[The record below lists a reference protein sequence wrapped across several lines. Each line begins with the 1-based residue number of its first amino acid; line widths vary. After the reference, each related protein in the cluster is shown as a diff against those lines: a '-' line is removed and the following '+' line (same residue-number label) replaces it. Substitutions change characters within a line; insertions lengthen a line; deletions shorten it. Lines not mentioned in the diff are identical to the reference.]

1 MEARHLRAFLA
12 VLDCGGIAAAA
23 ERLGFAQSSV
33 SDQLRGLEQ
42 ELGVAVLR
50 RTSTGTAPTPAGD
63 RLAPLAR
70 QWLELD
76 ERLRREV
83 AGAKPLL
90 RIGVVESL
98 AMEWLPDLLTAFE
111 FATAGGSPVDTTLS
125 VGTRFQVAEDLEAG
139 RIDLGFVFDNGVAS
153 TLPQLTVGQ
162 DQVALVAAPDHP
174 LARAGR
180 PLTRDV
186 LMAAEF
192 LVADRGCTSEYLLD
206 QYGRDLA
213 PFIKVGMITGSTATL
228 RRIVANGRG
237 VTMVPHLVVRREI
250 ADGELVE
257 LDLAPE
263 CSLRLA
269 RVGIEA
275 RWQPGLGA
283 AEAPMQALLRLA
295 RRHCPLPPPA
305 YPAAGSGPKGIKNT
319 IKNSIKNSAV
329 DTITDSVENRPGKA
343 GVARPSRAGRRAA

>member
-12 VLDCGGIAAAA
+12 VLECGGIASAA

-50 RTSTGTAPTPAGD
+50 RTSTGTSPTPAGE

-76 ERLRREV
+76 ARLRREV
-83 AGAKPLL
+83 AGARPLL

-98 AMEWLPDLLTAFE
+98 ATEWLPDLLTAFAFGSGE
-111 FATAGGSPVDTTLS
+111 TGGAETALS

-139 RIDLGFVFDNGVAS
+139 RIDLGFVFDNGLPT
-153 TLPQLTVGQ
+153 TLPHATVGQ
-162 DQVALVAAPDHP
+162 DQVTLVAAPDHP
-174 LARAGR
+174 LARAGQ
-180 PLTRDV
+180 PLTRAV
-186 LMAAEF
+186 LMEAEF
-192 LVADRGCTSEYLLD
+192 LVADRGCTSQYLLD

-213 PFIKVGMITGSTATL
+213 PFTKVGMITGSTATL

-237 VTMVPHLVVRREI
+237 VTMVPHLVVRRELES
-250 ADGELVE
+250 GELVE

-283 AEAPMQALLRLA
+283 AELPLQALLRLA
-295 RRHCPLPPPA
+295 RRHCPLPPPVT
-305 YPAAGSGPKGIKNT
+305 AA
-319 IKNSIKNSAV
+319 SAAR
-329 DTITDSVENRPGKA
+329 S
-343 GVARPSRAGRRAA
+343 ARPRPARSTVRAGGDGRAA

>member
-1 MEARHLRAFLA
+1 MEARHLRAFLT

-50 RTSTGTAPTPAGD
+50 RTSTGTSPTPAGE

-83 AGAKPLL
+83 AGARPLL

-98 AMEWLPDLLTAFE
+98 ATEWLPDLLTAFE
-111 FATAGGSPVDTTLS
+111 FGAAGGGPGADTALR

-139 RIDLGFVFDNGVAS
+139 RVDLAFVFDNGTAT
-153 TLPQLTVGQ
+153 TLPHSTIGQ
-162 DQVALVAAPDHP
+162 DQVALVSAPDHP

-186 LMAAEF
+186 LMEAEF
-192 LVADRGCTSEYLLD
+192 MVADHGCTSQYLLD
-206 QYGRDLA
+206 RYGRDLA
-213 PFIKVGMITGSTATL
+213 PFTKVGMITGSTATL

-237 VTMVPHLVVRREI
+237 VTMTPKLVVRREL
-250 ADGELVE
+250 ADGDLVE

-283 AEAPMQALLRLA
+283 AELPLQALLRLA
-295 RRHCPLPPPA
+295 RRHSPLPAPA
-305 YPAAGSGPKGIKNT
+305 TACAG
-319 IKNSIKNSAV
+319 
-329 DTITDSVENRPGKA
+329 
-343 GVARPSRAGRRAA
+343 ARPRKPGAVKGDQDAA

>member
-23 ERLGFAQSSV
+23 QRLGFAQSSV

-42 ELGVAVLR
+42 ELGVPVLR
-50 RTSTGTAPTPAGD
+50 RTSTGTEPTEAGE

-70 QWLELD
+70 EWLELD

-83 AGAKPLL
+83 AGARPRL
-90 RIGVVESL
+90 RIGVAESL
-98 AMEWLPDLLTAFE
+98 STEWLPDLLTAFE
-111 FATAGGSPVDTTLS
+111 LGAAGAGLSTDTTLT
-125 VGTRFQVAEDLEAG
+125 VGVRDQIAADLDAG
-139 RIDLGFVFDNGVAS
+139 RIDLAFLFDNGTAT
-153 TLPQLTVGQ
+153 TLPHTLVGQ
-162 DQVALVAAPDHP
+162 DQVVLVAAPGHP

-180 PLTRDV
+180 PLTRDE
-186 LMAAEF
+186 LMQAEF
-192 LVADRGCTSEYLLD
+192 LVADHGCTSQYLLD

-213 PFIKVGMITGSTATL
+213 PFTRVGMLTGSTAML

-237 VTMVPHLVVRREI
+237 ITMVPRLVVSREL
-250 ADGELVE
+250 ADGDLVE

-275 RWQPGLGA
+275 RWRTRLGTS
-283 AEAPMQALLRLA
+283 EKPLQALVRLA
-295 RRHCPLPPPA
+295 RRHCPFPVAARTPA
-305 YPAAGSGPKGIKNT
+305 DARVAA
-319 IKNSIKNSAV
+319 
-329 DTITDSVENRPGKA
+329 
-343 GVARPSRAGRRAA
+343 

>member
-12 VLDCGGIAAAA
+12 VLECGGIAAAA

-76 ERLRREV
+76 ARLRREV
-83 AGAKPLL
+83 AGARPLL

-98 AMEWLPDLLTAFE
+98 ATEWLPDLLTAFE
-111 FATAGGSPVDTTLS
+111 FGANGGGPVADTALS

-139 RIDLGFVFDNGVAS
+139 RIDLGFLFDNGIAS
-153 TLPQLTVGQ
+153 TLPHTTVGQ

-186 LMAAEF
+186 LLEAEF
-192 LVADRGCTSEYLLD
+192 LVADHGCTSQYLLD
-206 QYGRDLA
+206 QYGRDIG
-213 PFIKVGMITGSTATL
+213 PFTRVGMVTGSTATL

-250 ADGELVE
+250 EDGELVALE
-257 LDLAPE
+257 LAPE

-275 RWQPGLGA
+275 RWQSGLGA
-283 AEAPMQALLRLA
+283 AEAPLQALLRLA
-295 RRHCPLPPPA
+295 RQHCPLPA
-305 YPAAGSGPKGIKNT
+305 PAASRAASTSTNT
-319 IKNSIKNSAV
+319 AASTGATTAAIPA
-329 DTITDSVENRPGKA
+329 
-343 GVARPSRAGRRAA
+343 VARRSRARDRAA

>member
-12 VLDCGGIAAAA
+12 VLECGGIAAAA

-50 RTSTGTAPTPAGD
+50 RGSTGTAATPAGE

-76 ERLRREV
+76 ARLRREV
-83 AGAKPLL
+83 AGARPLL

-98 AMEWLPDLLTAFE
+98 AAEWLPDLLTAFE
-111 FATAGGSPVDTTLS
+111 FGAAPDGPAADTALS
-125 VGTRFQVAEDLEAG
+125 VGTRFQVAEDVEAG
-139 RIDLGFVFDNGVAS
+139 RSDLAFVFDNGVPT
-153 TLPQLTVGQ
+153 TLPHATVGQ
-162 DQVALVAAPDHP
+162 DQVSLVAAPDHP
-174 LARAGR
+174 LAKAGR

-186 LMAAEF
+186 LMEAEF
-192 LVADRGCTSEYLLD
+192 LVADHGCTSEYLLD

-213 PFIKVGMITGSTATL
+213 PFTRVGMITGSTATL

-237 VTMVPHLVVRREI
+237 VTMVPNLVVRRELD
-250 ADGELVE
+250 AGELVE

-263 CSLRLA
+263 CSLHLA

-283 AEAPMQALLRLA
+283 ADLPLQALLRLA

-305 YPAAGSGPKGIKNT
+305 PSVTRSAPAGT
-319 IKNSIKNSAV
+319 
-329 DTITDSVENRPGKA
+329 
-343 GVARPSRAGRRAA
+343 GRRRGDRAAA